1 MCLAQYVCFFS
12 MDLLTSYSKE
22 LITTMYLLDVLL
34 VTNQICQFLHTKLN
48 ISTLS
53 FVFNDLDVFDF

>member
-1 MCLAQYVCFFS
+1 MRLAQYVCFFS